1 MVDINRLNE
10 CCDRV
15 VELHFS
21 NGHVVVAKLF
31 LVNPK
36 DDEII
41 YDLLKV
47 VQVGPSKLEKVKP
60 GRGLASARL
69 SDLEDF
75 SLSQEAPS
83 GEAETDE

>member
-41 YDLLKV
+41 YDLLRLCRW
-47 VQVGPSKLEKVKP
+47 GPANS
-60 GRGLASARL
+60 RR
-69 SDLEDF
+69 
-75 SLSQEAPS
+75 
-83 GEAETDE
+83 